1 MNRIEELAKRKGISM
16 AQVGI
21 AWQLAKDHVTAP
33 IVGTSKFE
41 NLTDIIG
48 AWAVDYLLFLSVSG
62 TLTWE
67 LMCSSWLLFWQVRWM

>member
-1 MNRIEELAKRKGISM
+1 MV
-16 AQVGI
+16 QVST

-48 AWAVDYLLFLSVSG
+48 EFLVEIFESL
-62 TLTWE
+62 TLQSREASDT
-67 LMCSSWLLFWQVRWM
+67 V